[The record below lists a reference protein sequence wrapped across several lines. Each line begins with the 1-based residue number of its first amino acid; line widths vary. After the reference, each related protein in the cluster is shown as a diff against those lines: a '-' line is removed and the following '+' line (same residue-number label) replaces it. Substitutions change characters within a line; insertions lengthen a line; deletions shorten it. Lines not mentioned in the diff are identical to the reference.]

1 MRQLLEFL
9 PIALFFIVYQLDGE
23 TVTLGSW
30 VHTIDG
36 IFTATGVLMAATV
49 VQVGIV

>member
-23 TVTLGSW
+23 TIELGGWGEIPVTASW
-30 VHTIDG
+30 V
-36 IFTATGVLMAATV
+36 VLLRRANMPLFNSI
-49 VQVGIV
+49 G